1 MESFDHWNE
10 VKKEIAK
17 KSSVHTKE
25 GEIYYASVGHNV
37 GFEQN
42 GKGDKFMRP
51 IVVFKKFGKE
61 TILAIPLSTQP
72 KEGRFYFSFSFEP
85 NKISVALL
93 SQIKLLDTKRLYSK
107 IGRIRKDDLVEM
119 KRKFY
124 ELTN

>member
-1 MESFDHWNE
+1 M
-10 VKKEIAK
+10 

-25 GEIYYASVGHNV
+25 GEIYYAS
-37 GFEQN
+37 
-42 GKGDKFMRP
+42 
-51 IVVFKKFGKE
+51 
-61 TILAIPLSTQP
+61 A

-93 SQIKLLDTKRLYSK
+93 SQVKLLDTKRLYSK